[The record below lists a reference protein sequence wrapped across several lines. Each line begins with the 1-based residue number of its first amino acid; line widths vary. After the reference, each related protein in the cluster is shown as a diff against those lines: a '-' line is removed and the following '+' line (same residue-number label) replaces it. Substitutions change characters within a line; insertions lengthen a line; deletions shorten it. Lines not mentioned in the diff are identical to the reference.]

1 MTHRRVRVRG
11 RDGGAFWRGAL
22 GYASS
27 QDPQVSDLYDPR
39 QLNPVINLQPMDPSE
54 TERRRQR
61 NRIHL
66 ELLLPADQLRARAD
80 TAVAAGGRIL
90 DQSPDRYRIADPED
104 NELDLRR

>member
-1 MTHRRVRVRG
+1 
-11 RDGGAFWRGAL
+11 
-22 GYASS
+22 
-27 QDPQVSDLYDPR
+27 VSDLYDPR
-39 QLNPVINLQPMDPSE
+39 QLNPVINFQPMDPTE